1 MENVATRK
9 RDIKE
14 TVQLYYTGWTDKR
27 GKNRTEWSR

>member
-14 TVQLYYTGWTDKR
+14 TVELYYTWWTVER